1 MELRLLPAH
10 RIMSLFSALSHARLP
25 IATVIRS
32 VTQWSPAEAASM
44 SVNIGIASALCS
56 AWCVLG
62 FAARFDRAHDAM
74 SLTLEPVSVSASP
87 HCWI

>member
-1 MELRLLPAH
+1 
-10 RIMSLFSALSHARLP
+10 
-25 IATVIRS
+25 
-32 VTQWSPAEAASM
+32 
-44 SVNIGIASALCS
+44 VNIGIASALCS